1 MIADYLLPGKVNAR
15 TGSDL
20 AKLCG
25 CDPREIT
32 AQIEKER
39 RAGKPICASCDPEK
53 PGYYLAETAEELQ
66 QYCGRLHRRAGEI
79 HKTRRALLKAAKHLP
94 AGDPQEAREHGNKES

>member
-1 MIADYLLPGKVNAR
+1 MIADYLLTGKENAR

-53 PGYYLAETAEELQ
+53 PVMGT
-66 QYCGRLHRRAGEI
+66 HRIVAVSSLSRPFGI
-79 HKTRRALLKAAKHLP
+79 YRPTWCRGKIKKKSKR
-94 AGDPQEAREHGNKES
+94 EANTI